1 MQYLTRLS
9 ADPAASFY
17 AIEGDFES
25 SVSRYVVSTPQSREI
40 CNRPEL
46 LGCEYTQALGA
57 AMTAALRHAPF
68 RSMIESHPSSRVCVL
83 NFLRGGLNFDL
94 RNALHAAF
102 GLNTHSSAFM
112 SSQRFRIDGRWQ
124 IREDM
129 YRKLQIPS
137 NALILTGD
145 VVATGVT
152 VENGLQ
158 VLLDHLINIGSS
170 IKGLIFFTIGCHKL
184 EKALARFDPLF
195 HDAFPDYQGS
205 HAVYIEGKLRLVDSR
220 TELRIGLPG
229 TDLIRRAALLSPELE
244 ASQYEQLSYPLERC
258 AIYDAGSRAFDIS
271 GYVGDVIEYW
281 QQVAELAEQG
291 LTLGDALKERWPE
304 TEYQSRE
311 SFLEHKRSQWHGADE
326 PLLDDLYERYCRRW
340 QQELVSRADTTT
352 ALSELCAERIA
363 ILKGKLT

>member
-1 MQYLTRLS
+1 MQYLRRLS
-9 ADPAASFY
+9 VDPAVSYY
-17 AIEGDFES
+17 AIEGEYES

-46 LGCEYTQALGA
+46 LGCEYTKALGS
-57 AMTAALRHAPF
+57 AMTAALQHAPF
-68 RSMIESHPSSRVCVL
+68 RPLIESHPSSRVCVL

-112 SSQRFRIDGRWQ
+112 SSQRYRIDGRWQ
-124 IREDM
+124 IMEDM

-158 VLLDHLINIGSS
+158 VLLDHLIDIGSS
-170 IKGLIFFTIGCHKL
+170 IIGLIFFTIGCHKL

-195 HDAFPDYQGS
+195 RDAFPNYQGS
-205 HAVYIEGKLRLVDSR
+205 HAIYIEGKLRLVDSR
-220 TELRIGLPG
+220 TDLRIGLPG
-229 TDLIRRAALLSPELE
+229 TDLIRRDCLLSPELE
-244 ASQYEQLSYPLERC
+244 ASQYEQPSYPLERC

-271 GYVGDVIEYW
+271 GYVRDVLGYW

-291 LTLGDALKERWPE
+291 LTLAEALKERWPE

-311 SFLEHKRSQWHGADE
+311 SFLEHKRSLWQGVDE
-326 PLLDDLYERYCRRW
+326 ALLEDLYNRYRW
-340 QQELVSRADTTT
+340 RWDQELKPRADTTT
-352 ALSELCAERIA
+352 ALSELCAERITT
-363 ILKGKLT
+363 LKGMLK